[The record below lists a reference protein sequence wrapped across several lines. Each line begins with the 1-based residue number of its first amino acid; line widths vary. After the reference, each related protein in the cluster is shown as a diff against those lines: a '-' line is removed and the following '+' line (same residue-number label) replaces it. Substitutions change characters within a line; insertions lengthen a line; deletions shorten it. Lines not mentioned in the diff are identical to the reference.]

1 MVTCAYS
8 PYGDDHSCSNFDSL
22 RNIDKVDA
30 TMSKITEQR
39 EIANEIADAISVPLG
54 EADEVRRFPEPME
67 VLFS

>member
-1 MVTCAYS
+1 
-8 PYGDDHSCSNFDSL
+8 
-22 RNIDKVDA
+22 
-30 TMSKITEQR
+30 MSKITEQR